1 MKIASWSRTSEHLVN
16 SIGMSDQLKWN
27 NHINA
32 LLPPQQLLEK
42 YSHLESEY
50 YTIDYAELEDGSW
63 KIIEA
68 GDGQVSGLAEHQD
81 YEQYFKVL
89 YEYLN
94 E

>member
-1 MKIASWSRTSEHLVN
+1 MSFPKNFLWRASISVF
-16 SIGMSDQLKWN
+16 Q
-27 NHINA
+27 
-32 LLPPQQLLEK
+32 
-42 YSHLESEY
+42 
-50 YTIDYAELEDGSW
+50 AEGAKLEDGSW